1 MFTYIDKKNAYNPY
15 CILKVFS
22 ENFHGSGKGDLTGG
36 MIWRVTV
43 NIVIVGMDR
52 LPLAVADCDTF
63 ANFVGKTS
71 GLVPDVS
78 VCEKNSVS
86 T

>member
-1 MFTYIDKKNAYNPY
+1 MGAVNEPSGRHDQV
-15 CILKVFS
+15 CI
-22 ENFHGSGKGDLTGG
+22 
-36 MIWRVTV
+36 TV

-52 LPLAVADCDTF
+52 LRLTVADCDTF